1 MRPASCRCDA
11 RSNVDA
17 FTRCRSR
24 DQRLFYARNEAFALP
39 KIDGVPIQKMFRPD
53 DCIFVVGTDECAET
67 YDVSVLANRTSSVP
81 VHTAFLPIS
90 SVPVCLLPNMPA
102 GISALAVVRPDASD
116 LRAETSSMIEGGTVP
131 LGRRADYAAPA
142 CDHKYPC
149 VGAPWNVLSIVT
161 FALLGPGAP
170 SQKSSA
176 CKARARYLPG

>member
-131 LGRRADYAAPA
+131 LGRRADYPAPA
-142 CDHKYPC
+142 RGHKYRRALANR
-149 VGAPWNVLSIVT
+149 GT
-161 FALLGPGAP
+161 FFQL
-170 SQKSSA
+170 
-176 CKARARYLPG
+176 